1 VPALVLVPS
10 AVHAARAARR
20 LCDAEGGI
28 LFGPPVSGLDRV
40 AGEILAAAGDRRPV
54 LSPLAEKLVA
64 LEAAHA
70 AGGPLAN
77 AAPDA
82 GLGRAAAGAI
92 AELRRGEVTAEAV
105 RSAVASLDGG
115 PAERLAVLGEALAA
129 YEARLRDLEA
139 LDAPAA
145 LREAAAALRRGAR
158 PAELRALDLLVL
170 DGFAA
175 LAPAEWELVAAL
187 LAIARRS
194 RVHLPFFPE
203 RAALCAPAE
212 PLLRR
217 LEAQHALAAERDVE
231 VALGRVAEGR
241 AGRPA
246 ALLAAFPAS
255 PNPPLQETWREG
267 RSEGG
272 DLGDGEVIVAA
283 GAGEDGEAGV
293 VAALV
298 ADLLGRGFGCEDVVV
313 VAPAPR
319 RAAPALAA
327 AFAAAGIPFAS
338 GRGTALG
345 DAPVV
350 AAIREALRA
359 AVEGGLDRRGAERV
373 AASTYLAPR
382 DLPARLGALLERAG
396 ALDGRLAPAAA
407 LRRRADS
414 LGASAAERGGL
425 LRAAAALDGFED
437 ALRPLAGAAPARV
450 HAARLAA
457 FVDGAG
463 IRRRAA
469 RAEPAVAARDLAALA
484 RLDEASDAVTRA
496 RALAGRAAEALTP
509 AAWRALLDLAI
520 DGATLP
526 PAGEPAAGAVEL
538 WGVDEA
544 HGLSARAVVLT
555 GCARGSWPAPLP
567 PEPLLREPE
576 RLAVNRIVRR
586 AALATGGARRAEAA
600 HALFSAAAAGREVVA
615 FTWPAPGPAG
625 GGPLAPLAQE
635 ALAAVGLVPPPGPVP
650 EPELGRARTVR
661 AALRAAARLARAER
675 TEAARAALAG
685 TPLAPRA
692 DAVFARGA
700 VEMERRSAVQ
710 ARKATPFAGRV
721 EGEALA
727 ALEARLPAE
736 WSPTQLESYAGCPF
750 RAFLRLGLA
759 LEEPERADLELDGRD
774 EGSVLHAILER
785 FVAGR
790 LTPQPPSHRIEPSW
804 PPVPGPA
811 LAAEVR
817 AVAGE
822 VFARFARDGRVG
834 DPAVWAARREALLGR
849 VLRALEAEARDSGG
863 LAPVQ
868 VEHRF
873 GGENGTPPLAV
884 EADGETVLLRGRID
898 RVDASPDRLLVLDY
912 KGGRN
917 DARYAPLLDP
927 ETFGE
932 TSFQV
937 PAYLLAAARDLP
949 GRTSHGATYLMLG
962 SAERLDAVALGAG
975 DAEAFASRTV
985 ALVRRLRGGEFP
997 IASRDCKG
1005 CPHGAVCRFEG
1016 VAAATDAEEAA

>member
-54 LSPLAEKLVA
+54 LSPLAEKLIA

-77 AAPDA
+77 AAPDG

-105 RSAVASLDGG
+105 RSAVASLEGG
-115 PAERLAVLGEALAA
+115 PAQRLAVLGEALAA

-145 LREAAAALRRGAR
+145 LREAAAALRRGVR

-187 LAIARRS
+187 LALARRS

-203 RAALCAPAE
+203 RAGLCAPAE

-246 ALLAAFPAS
+246 ALLAAFS
-255 PNPPLQETWREG
+255 
-267 RSEGG
+267 GG
-272 DLGDGEVIVAA
+272 AVAEAGGNDGEVIVAA
-283 GAGEDGEAGV
+283 GAGEDGEAGI

-359 AVEGGLDRRGAERV
+359 VGDGGLDRRGAERV
-373 AASTYLAPR
+373 AASSYLAPR
-382 DLPARLGALLERAG
+382 ELPARLGALLERAG

-450 HAARLAA
+450 HAARLGA

-469 RAEPAVAARDLAALA
+469 RAEPAIAARDLAALA

-496 RALAGRAAEALTP
+496 RALAGRAEEALAP

-544 HGLSARAVVLT
+544 HGLSARAAVLT

-567 PEPLLREPE
+567 PEPFLREPE

-635 ALAAVGLVPPPGPVP
+635 ALAAVGLVPPRKPVP

-685 TPLAPRA
+685 TPLAARA
-692 DAVFARGA
+692 DAVFARGV
-700 VEMERRSAVQ
+700 VETERRTAVQ

-727 ALEARLPAE
+727 VLEARLPAE
-736 WSPTQLESYAGCPF
+736 WSPTQLENYAGCPF

-785 FVAGR
+785 FVASR
-790 LTPQPPSHRIEPSW
+790 LTPHGEGGWGVRSW
-804 PPVPGPA
+804 PPVPGPE

-834 DPAVWAARREALLGR
+834 DPAVWAARGEALLGR
-849 VLRALEAEARDSGG
+849 VLRVLEAEARDSGG

-873 GGENGTPPLAV
+873 GGEKGTPPLAV

-898 RVDASPDRLLVLDY
+898 RVDASPDRLLVVDY
-912 KGGRN
+912 KGGKN
-917 DARYAPLLDP
+917 DARYAPLL
-927 ETFGE
+927 EAAAFGE

-949 GRTSHGATYLMLG
+949 GRTSHAATYLMLG

-1005 CPHGAVCRFEG
+1005 CPNGAVCRFEG
-1016 VAAATDAEEAA
+1016 VAAATDPEEAA